1 MLSTCTL
8 IEYILFNLLHSL
20 YFSTPRSVV
29 LRKTHIGVLYIFYL
43 LSLLIVIKK
52 QRCER
57 KLQYY
62 TRAIHGLG
70 PVVDSSP
77 MLNTCILFVCL
88 FFGGGGW
95 ERSWVFLKSYLLVYL
110 FIYLFISIYLFVK
123 WTWYV
128 SVVRWKCSPFHCS
141 TKTIPRFK
149 LDQTKKRR
157 YVNNLFKINTCMS
170 LLSSFNRLI
179 FMYLA
184 SCLVRLQT

>member
-1 MLSTCTL
+1 MSLWFLLGNFFSLSCFLDWNSLEKQVTGSTSSSTYTLYITMWFYRFMLSTCTL
-8 IEYILFNLLHSL
+8 IEYILFNLLHFL

-62 TRAIHGLG
+62 TRAIHGLE

-88 FFGGGGW
+88 FFGGAGVGSV
-95 ERSWVFLKSYLLVYL
+95 RGLFFNLFISIFIYLSIY
-110 FIYLFISIYLFVK
+110 IYLFICLFAF
-123 WTWYV
+123 YC
-128 SVVRWKCSPFHCS
+128 R
-141 TKTIPRFK
+141 
-149 LDQTKKRR
+149 
-157 YVNNLFKINTCMS
+157 
-170 LLSSFNRLI
+170 
-179 FMYLA
+179 
-184 SCLVRLQT
+184 

>member
-8 IEYILFNLLHSL
+8 IEYILFSLLHFL
-20 YFSTPRSVV
+20 YFSTPRSVG

-62 TRAIHGLG
+62 TRAIHGLE

-88 FFGGGGW
+88 FFGGRGLGAF
-95 ERSWVFLKSYLLVYL
+95 VGYFLIYLLVYL
-110 FIYLFISIYLFVK
+110 FIYIYLFI
-123 WTWYV
+123 
-128 SVVRWKCSPFHCS
+128 C
-141 TKTIPRFK
+141 
-149 LDQTKKRR
+149 
-157 YVNNLFKINTCMS
+157 LFAFYC
-170 LLSSFNRLI
+170 R
-179 FMYLA
+179 
-184 SCLVRLQT
+184 